1 MNIYEKLSAVQ
12 QELKAPKDKYNS
24 FGEYK
29 YRSLE
34 GIAEAVKPVLAKYNC
49 TIYITDEVVEIG
61 GELTIKAT
69 AHFVDVEQAPEMSM
83 DSRGITFTKAMLE
96 ATAYAGITN
105 EKKKL
110 DRSQLYGVASSYA
123 RKYAMN
129 GLLLIDDTK
138 DADTDEYAKQT
149 QDKNTPEKAPNSPD
163 KPSEPKKRATDPQ
176 IKTIRILAEKAGLN
190 IDTITKKPLDM
201 FTPEEATKL
210 MLELRKK
217 VPSEA

>member
-138 DADTDEYAKQT
+138 DADTDEYEKATSGQ
-149 QDKNTPEKAPNSPD
+149 NTPEKASNLPE
-163 KPSEPKKRATDPQ
+163 KPSEPKKRATEPQ
-176 IKTIRILAEKAGLN
+176 IKTIRLLAEKAGLD
-190 IDTITKKPLDM
+190 IDAITKKPLED
-201 FTPEEATKL
+201 FTVEEATEMIIRLRGKL
-210 MLELRKK
+210 GE
-217 VPSEA
+217 

>member
-1 MNIYEKLSAVQ
+1 MNIYEKLAAVQ

-34 GIAEAVKPVLAKYNC
+34 GIAEAVKPLLAKYNC

-138 DADTDEYAKQT
+138 DADTDEYAKVTSGQ
-149 QDKNTPEKAPNSPD
+149 NTREKAPKTPENQ
-163 KPSEPKKRATDPQ
+163 SEGNQRATAAQ
-176 IKTIRILAEKAGLN
+176 IKTIGIMAEKAGLT
-190 IDTITKKPLDM
+190 ISAITKKPLEE
-201 FTPEEATKL
+201 FTVDEATQL
-210 MLELRKK
+210 LRALREKAG
-217 VPSEA
+217 E

>member
-1 MNIYEKLSAVQ
+1 MNIYEKLAAVQ

-138 DADTDEYAKQT
+138 DADTEEYAKQT
-149 QDKNTPEKAPNSPD
+149 QDKNTREKAPKTPENQSD
-163 KPSEPKKRATDPQ
+163 GNQRATAAQ
-176 IKTIRILAEKAGLN
+176 IKTIGILAEKAGLT
-190 IDTITKKPLDM
+190 ISAITKKPLEE
-201 FTPEEATKL
+201 FTVDEATQL
-210 MLELRKK
+210 LRALREKAG
-217 VPSEA
+217 E

>member
-138 DADTDEYAKQT
+138 DADTDEYAKVT
-149 QDKNTPEKAPNSPD
+149 QDQNTREKAPKTPENQ
-163 KPSEPKKRATDPQ
+163 SEVNPRATAAQ
-176 IKTIRILAEKAGLN
+176 IKTIGIMAEKAGLT
-190 IDTITKKPLDM
+190 ISAITKKPLEE
-201 FTPEEATKL
+201 FTVDEATQL
-210 MLELRKK
+210 LRALREKAG
-217 VPSEA
+217 E